1 MTHYY
6 PLSVDDVLEVHAMIL
21 PSAPVR
27 DEGALISAV
36 NKPWASYEGIELYRD
51 LPAKAA
57 ALLIGIAR
65 NHAFLDA
72 NKRTAIGSVDYFLAL
87 NGFRLA
93 FASDEEVAD
102 FVEIVAQGQVEQAFV
117 SAWITAHMKPLNP

>member
-1 MTHYY
+1 MTRYY

-27 DEGALISAV
+27 DESALISAV

-57 ALLIGIAR
+57 ALLVGIAR
-65 NHAFLDA
+65 NHAFLDG
-72 NKRTAIGSVDYFLAL
+72 NKRTAIGAVDYFLAL

-93 FASDEEVAD
+93 FTSDEEVAD
-102 FVEIVAQGQVEQAFV
+102 FVEQVAQGQIEHAFV
-117 SAWITAHMKPLNP
+117 AAWVTAHMKPLP